1 MGEMAPGLPQTA
13 LGASVAMETVTRAPR
28 SFPPAVALTL
38 LSSPADP
45 QRPRVVRGT
54 VATDSTDL
62 ILEIH
67 TGTFA
72 TQMGK
77 LKFR

>member
-1 MGEMAPGLPQTA
+1 MAPGLPQTA
-13 LGASVAMETVTRAPR
+13 LGSSVAMETVTRAPG
-28 SFPPAVALTL
+28 SFPLAVVLTL

-54 VATDSTDL
+54 VATESTDL
-62 ILEIH
+62 ILEIP
-67 TGTFA
+67 TGSFA